1 MMTGIEWGEIDLV
14 VILSIALPIFRHSIP
29 ENPVIAFAARSG
41 DSFII
46 LLLNGIYDIVCAY
59 SILYVKN
66 KHFFFANIHK
76 DMYVNEAD
84 FKERYF
90 SYWIFLNGV
99 VRMISSIDPRL
110 YSIASVTYFVES
122 LVFTREYTMV
132 RSRENQGFPYD
143 PILYLFRDPPLPM
156 SGFFA
161 KSCCGFL

>member
-14 VILSIALPIFRHSIP
+14 VILSIALP
-29 ENPVIAFAARSG
+29 
-41 DSFII
+41 II

-99 VRMISSIDPRL
+99 VRMISSTDPRL

-132 RSRENQGFPYD
+132 RMKLPRVLFVVVSSF
-143 PILYLFRDPPLPM
+143 ILGVLCSLPM

>member
-14 VILSIALPIFRHSIP
+14 VILSIALP
-29 ENPVIAFAARSG
+29 
-41 DSFII
+41 II

-76 DMYVNEAD
+76 DMYVNAAD

-132 RSRENQGFPYD
+132 RMKLPRVLFVVVSSFILGVLCFPTDDRILLTATKENE
-143 PILYLFRDPPLPM
+143 I
-156 SGFFA
+156 
-161 KSCCGFL
+161 K